1 MKARHRILNALP
13 PRLRRFVEGER
24 FLKDER
30 GVTAIEFALVLP
42 IVILIL
48 LGCFEVPRYVMIFQ
62 KIARTSSG
70 VADLVAQADEPLTRN
85 QMNDIF
91 AAGKIMMQ
99 PYDVIANGRI
109 YVSSINNPSGN
120 GVTLTWQRNNAGAI
134 ATASK
139 LGAAGTNPT
148 SKMPAGI
155 VPGSNEEVLA
165 AEVYFN
171 YQPIFSTLIYS
182 GSQLYMISYTRPR
195 NKNLNTAPP
204 LTCPSGVSQC

>member
-1 MKARHRILNALP
+1 MEMNGRFLLKALP
-13 PRLRRFVEGER
+13 SRLRRFVEDEK

-48 LGCFEVPRYVMIFQ
+48 LGCFEVPRYVLIFQ

-99 PYDVIANGRI
+99 PYDVITNGKI
-109 YVSSINNPSGN
+109 YVTSVNNPSGA
-120 GVTLTWQRNNAGAI
+120 GVELTWQRDNGGTGPASRITAPTDIPAAI
-134 ATASK
+134 R
-139 LGAAGTNPT
+139 
-148 SKMPAGI
+148 PA
-155 VPGSNEEVLA
+155 SNEEVLA
-165 AEVYFN
+165 AEVFFT

-182 GSQLYMISYTRPR
+182 GSTLYRVSYTRPR
-195 NKNLNTAPP
+195 NKNLFTEPP
-204 LTCPSGVSQC
+204 LQCPPGDADGQC

>member
-1 MKARHRILNALP
+1 MTLKSAILNALP
-13 PRLRRFVEGER
+13 PRLRRFAEGEQ
-24 FLKDER
+24 

-42 IVILIL
+42 VVLLIL
-48 LGCFEVPRYVMIFQ
+48 LGCFEVPRFVLIYQ
-62 KIARTSSG
+62 KLARTSSG
-70 VADLVAQADEPLTRN
+70 VADLVAQADEPLQKN

-91 AAGKIMMQ
+91 TAGKVMMQ

-109 YVSSINNPSGN
+109 YVSSINNPNGG
-120 GVTLTWQRNNAGAI
+120 GVTLTWQRNNGGSV

-139 LGAAGTNPT
+139 LGAAGTNPS
-148 SKMPAGI
+148 SKLPAAL

-171 YQPIFSTLIYS
+171 YTPIFANLIYK
-182 GSQLYMISYTRPR
+182 GSQLYQIAYTRPR

-204 LTCPSGVSQC
+204 LTCPTGVSQC